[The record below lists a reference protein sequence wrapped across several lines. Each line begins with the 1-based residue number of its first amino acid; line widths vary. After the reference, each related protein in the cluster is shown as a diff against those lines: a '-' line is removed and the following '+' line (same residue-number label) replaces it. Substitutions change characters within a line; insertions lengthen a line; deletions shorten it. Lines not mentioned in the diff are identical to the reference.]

1 MRCPHCDSEDL
12 KVIDSRSQPN
22 SIKRRRMCL
31 RCGYRFTTFERV
43 EKRYPMI
50 RKKDG
55 SIEIYSP
62 QKVRKGLENA
72 FRKRKLRIEEIEK
85 IFLQIDTDIANQ
97 TSAEIDSAQ
106 IGKLVLKII
115 QPVDMVAYL
124 RFASVY
130 CEVNTI
136 DEFVALLPA
145 PSSNLQQ
152 DF

>member
-1 MRCPHCDSEDL
+1 
-12 KVIDSRSQPN
+12 
-22 SIKRRRMCL
+22 
-31 RCGYRFTTFERV
+31 
-43 EKRYPMI
+43 MI
-50 RKKDG
+50 RKKNG

-62 QKVRKGLENA
+62 QKVRQGLESA
-72 FRKRKLRIEEIEK
+72 FRKRKLRIEVIEK
-85 IFLQIDTDIANQ
+85 IFLQIDTEIANQ

-115 QPVDMVAYL
+115 QPIDMVAYL

-136 DEFVALLPA
+136 DEFVEHLSTS
-145 PSSNLQQ
+145 SSNLLQ